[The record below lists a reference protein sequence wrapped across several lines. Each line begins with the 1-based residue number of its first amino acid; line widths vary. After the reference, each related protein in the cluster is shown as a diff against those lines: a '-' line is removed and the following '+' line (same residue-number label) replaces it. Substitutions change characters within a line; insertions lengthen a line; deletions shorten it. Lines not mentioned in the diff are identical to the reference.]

1 MAEFMRSLYKGWSI
15 SGQAPCIS
23 KSVQTLNNTM
33 AQQDDSYEEDE
44 FWQTYTQAGMH
55 MNPVTTGSI
64 YPPITGPPL
73 QPPVER
79 TLSSSLPIS
88 PGDLG
93 PFASYGSPVPF
104 HSSEYAQ
111 VVSTAEDFQ
120 AIYGTS
126 APFPSSEQ
134 LEDPFATSNFQSQGY
149 SPASASESSLSTS
162 SHTAGPSSRLS
173 TTPAHIAP
181 KERSPSGK
189 QYASTTQSEIYLTY
203 HTDTRIPIDSI
214 QTVEEARKS
223 RRRAQNRAAQQAFK
237 QRRKKREKEL
247 VKEVEQAEE
256 HYKALE
262 AEKKDLEEELDRKKQ
277 ERSSSIAALSARSE
291 GRRDGQGQ
299 SRSSSR

>member
-1 MAEFMRSLYKGWSI
+1 MAEFMLSLYKGWSI
-15 SGQAPCIS
+15 SDQASCMS

-55 MNPVTTGSI
+55 MNPVTTGSM

-79 TLSSSLPIS
+79 TLSGSLPIT
-88 PGDLG
+88 PGDHG
-93 PFASYGSPVPF
+93 PFASYGSPLPF
-104 HSSEYAQ
+104 HSSEYGEGS
-111 VVSTAEDFQ
+111 STAQDFQ
-120 AIYGTS
+120 AVYGTS

-134 LEDPFATSNFQSQGY
+134 LEDPFATHSFQGQGH

-162 SHTAGPSSRLS
+162 SYTAGPSSRLS

-189 QYASTTQSEIYLTY
+189 QYAVTAPSTGSSTN
-203 HTDTRIPIDSI
+203 HTDSRIPIDSI

-247 VKEVEQAEE
+247 VKEVEQAEQ
-256 HYKALE
+256 HCKALE
-262 AEKKDLEEELDRKKQ
+262 AENKELEEELDRKKQ
-277 ERSSSIAALSARSE
+277 ERSSSITALSGRSE
-291 GRRDGQGQ
+291 GTRGAQGQ
-299 SRSSSR
+299 SRSSSQ